1 MRLNLNLNIV
11 KDGFIVSA
19 SIHVRR
25 TFQFNFKNRIAKKPN
40 KKPRN
45 PTSQN
50 LSVNKII
57 IYRE

>member
-40 KKPRN
+40 KKPRKSN
-45 PTSQN
+45 FTE
-50 LSVNKII
+50 LKC
-57 IYRE
+57 E